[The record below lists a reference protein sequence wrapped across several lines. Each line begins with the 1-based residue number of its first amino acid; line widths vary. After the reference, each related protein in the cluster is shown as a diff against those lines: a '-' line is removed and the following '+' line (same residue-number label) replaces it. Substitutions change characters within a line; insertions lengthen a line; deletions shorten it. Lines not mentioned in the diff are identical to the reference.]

1 MVEPYKRCMAWLTLE
16 FEGVEISVLA
26 EPAYIGLDVKE
37 KRKGE

>member
-26 EPAYIGLDVKE
+26 EPAFLQTNETEGL
-37 KRKGE
+37 